1 LGGERLMQSLLTGA
15 AVSLLFTLFLTPLF
29 IRLFRRL
36 HWGQF
41 IRDDGP
47 VSHHAKRGTATM
59 GGVVFIL
66 AAVVGYFAGHLN
78 NLRGITVSGMLVLFL
93 MVGLGLVG
101 FVDDFLKTRNQRS
114 LGLGGWAKI
123 AGQVLVA
130 TIFAV
135 LVLQFPKTQVGA
147 GGKTVSATPATV
159 NISIVRDQW
168 FDGSVLSF
176 TALFGA
182 TLGVIAFIVWI
193 WLIVASTSNGVN
205 VTDGLDGLATGASIF
220 AIGSYVII
228 GFWQFNQS
236 CFDTTLAAPNVPLC
250 YNVRDP
256 LDLAVVAACITG
268 ALIGFL
274 WWNTSPAQIFMG
286 DTGSLALGGALAALA
301 VLSRTELLVIFIG
314 GLFVIEPGSVILQ
327 RAYFKA
333 TRGKRIF
340 LMSPV
345 HHHFELKGWAEV
357 TVVVRFWI
365 VAGLVVAF
373 GVGLFYLEWLTR
385 AK

>member
-1 LGGERLMQSLLTGA
+1 MQTLITGA
-15 AVSLLFTLFLTPLF
+15 AVSLIFTLFLTPLF
-29 IRLFRRL
+29 IRLFHRL
-36 HWGQF
+36 QWGQF

-59 GGVVFIL
+59 GGVIIIL
-66 AAVVGYFAGHLN
+66 AAVVGYFIGHLTGGT
-78 NLRGITVSGMLVLFL
+78 RTAAFGITVDGLLVLFL
-93 MVGLGLVG
+93 MVGLGAVG
-101 FVDDFLKTRNQRS
+101 FLDDYLKTRNQRS

-130 TIFAV
+130 TIFA
-135 LVLQFPKTQVGA
+135 LLALQFPRDGTTALGRRFRV
-147 GGKTVSATPATV
+147 TPASL
-159 NISIVRDQW
+159 NISIVRDTW

-176 TALFGA
+176 SALFGA
-182 TLGVIAFIVWI
+182 AAAVILFIVWI
-193 WLIVASTSNGVN
+193 WLIVTSTSNGLN

-220 AIGSYVII
+220 AIGSFVII

-236 CFDTTLAAPNVPLC
+236 CFDPTLEAVNVPLC
-250 YNVRDP
+250 YDVRDP

-268 ALIGFL
+268 ALVGFL

-286 DTGSLALGGALAALA
+286 DTGSLGLGGAVAALA
-301 VLSRTELLVIFIG
+301 VLSRTELLLVFIG
-314 GLFVIEPGSVILQ
+314 GLFVIEAGSVILQ
-327 RAYFKA
+327 RAYFKV

-365 VAGLVVAF
+365 VGGLLAAL
-373 GVGLFYLEWLTR
+373 GVGLFYLEWLSR
-385 AK
+385 SG